1 VSGLVGDAWVW
12 VGVGFALLGVEAL
25 APGYVFLGFGLGAL
39 LTAAL
44 VWLAPGLVATGPLAV
59 LAAFAGLSL
68 GAWLALDRLMGARA
82 RRASRRRDINDFIS
96 KG

>member
-1 VSGLVGDAWVW
+1 MSGLIGNVWVW
-12 VGVGFALLGVEAL
+12 LGLGFALLGFEAL

-39 LTAAL
+39 LTAGL
-44 VWLAPGLVATGPLAV
+44 LWLAPGLAGAGPLGV

-68 GAWLALDRLMGARA
+68 AAWLALNRLVGARA
-82 RRASRRRDINDFIS
+82 RRGSKRRDINDFIS